1 MIGMTNIN
9 KTVVVLGATGQ
20 QGGSVAA
27 ALRADGWAVRAVV
40 RDPLTGPGAGLLEEA
55 LRSAGTGVTLR

>member
-20 QGGSVAA
+20 QGGSVDA
-27 ALRADGWAVRAVV
+27 RC
-40 RDPLTGPGAGLLEEA
+40 GPTAGQFA
-55 LRSAGTGVTLR
+55 RSCAIR